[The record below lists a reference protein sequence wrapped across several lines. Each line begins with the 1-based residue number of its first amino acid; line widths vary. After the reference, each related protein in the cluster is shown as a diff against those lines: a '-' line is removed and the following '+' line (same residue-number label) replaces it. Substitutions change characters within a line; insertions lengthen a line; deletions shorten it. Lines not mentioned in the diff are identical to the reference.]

1 MERVFFIP
9 VVVEVCG
16 CRHLGL
22 AADPPEPLI
31 SSGLDRD
38 SSIRRPRA
46 HVGNARICV
55 VRSTFGGSAAAAAA
69 AARSRKKR
77 PHCLTFQLLPSH
89 INEMQTSIP
98 SHCARFQP
106 NVLPVWL
113 KPATIVS
120 VPAVRH
126 HSCRLSSERVNYVW
140 VQTFGYSCLRLGDEV
155 FFSTDPVNGCEAN
168 L

>member
-1 MERVFFIP
+1 MKNGACVFHP
-9 VVVEVCG
+9 CG
-16 CRHLGL
+16 RGSLRLQTSWLGGR
-22 AADPPEPLI
+22 
-31 SSGLDRD
+31 SSGAVNQLGP
-38 SSIRRPRA
+38 RPRLIHPPPRA
-46 HVGNARICV
+46 RVLNARICV
-55 VRSTFGGSAAAAAA
+55 VRSTFGGSAA